1 MTRRLPITVV
11 PVDGEA
17 WDSYLTR
24 VAGANAS
31 NLRDLAERVGLLEN
45 RRWPAFHGVVI
56 DDQTRARASAA
67 LDLDPTRIDA
77 MHLSAYNRR
86 AIDIDPLVDSRTAAA
101 ARASSRVAWVRFT
114 GSRFCSACLADTGV
128 WQLVWRLPW
137 MTCCPTHRLV
147 LAHRCLCCGQLARTG
162 RGVATTRPVRGR
174 QTIDTRVCGQALPH
188 SYGHAC
194 NTDLTTTPARPVTQ
208 AERALADAF
217 ARTIDTGA
225 GVAVGRLW
233 PALDCL
239 GAWQRAACYALA
251 LGCVRPVTGGWA
263 PTHPWVSPP
272 HSAEDV
278 LALAIAARDLVDAPS
293 IEAAAGVLGAWCE
306 QAGTIPTPATFRDV
320 AKSGT
325 VTDPI
330 IGALLARTGR
340 SHSVLIRNLA
350 LLDGQE
356 RLRVTNFDIDDIPQ
370 LIWPCALP
378 ADLLTLGSPGPD
390 LVRAVTALTL
400 ARIAGATSWAQAG
413 QALGWTAAQGT
424 QWSRYVF
431 RGSHHSLRKRIIEAA
446 LTLAPLLASQPKRH
460 RWAGRPARTGPTRVQ
475 LAAAQHA
482 DCRTSTT
489 GAWCPCRI
497 RTETTPRVAA
507 TA

>member
-24 VAGANAS
+24 VAEANAS
-31 NLRDLAERVGLLEN
+31 NLRDLAERIGLLQD

-56 DDQTRARASAA
+56 DDQARARASAA
-67 LDLDPTRIDA
+67 LDLDPARIDS
-77 MHLSAYNRR
+77 MHLASYNRR
-86 AIDIDPLVDSRTAAA
+86 AIAIDPLLDKHTASA
-101 ARASSRVAWVRFT
+101 ARASSRAAWVRFT
-114 GSRFCSACLADTGV
+114 GSRFCPACLAQTGV

-137 MTCCPTHRLV
+137 TTCCPTHDLV
-147 LAHRCLCCGQLARTG
+147 LAHRCLGCGQLARTG

-174 QTIDTRVCGQALPH
+174 QTVDTRVCGQALPR

-194 NTDLTTTPARPVTQ
+194 NNDLTTTPARPVTQ
-208 AERALADAF
+208 AECDLADAF

-225 GVAVGRLW
+225 GVAVGRRW

-251 LGCVRPVTGGWA
+251 LGRVRPVTGGWA
-263 PTHPWVSPP
+263 PTHPWVSLP

-278 LALAIAARDLVDAPS
+278 LALAIAARELVDAPS
-293 IEAAAGVLGAWCE
+293 IEAAAGVLGSWCDH
-306 QAGTIPTPATFRDV
+306 AGITPTPATFRDV
-320 AKSGT
+320 AKPGP
-325 VTDPI
+325 VTAPVLE
-330 IGALLARTGR
+330 AVLARRGR
-340 SHSVLIRNLA
+340 SHSILIRNLA

-356 RLRVTNFDIDDIPQ
+356 RLRVTDFDIDDIPQ

-378 ADLLTLGSPGPD
+378 ADLLTLSSPGPD

-431 RGSHHSLRKRIIEAA
+431 RGSHHSLRKRIIDAA
-446 LTLAPLLASQPKRH
+446 LALAPHLAGQPRRH
-460 RWAGRPARTGPTRVQ
+460 RWAGRPALTRPTTVQ
-475 LAAAQHA
+475 LAGAQRA
-482 DCRTSTT
+482 DCRTFST

-497 RTETTPRVAA
+497 RTETRPRVAA
-507 TA
+507 SA